1 MAFSEFLILLL
12 HVDIS
17 ILCFYVIIEEV
28 PSNILLSILMD
39 LAWWRHLE
47 KRNLPSSNNILLFT
61 LTQDKKIQSL

>member
-1 MAFSEFLILLL
+1 MAFSAFLILLL

-17 ILCFYVIIEEV
+17 ILCFYVIIEDV

-39 LAWWRHLE
+39 LVWWRHLE

-61 LTQDKKIQSL
+61 LTQYKKIQSL

>member
-17 ILCFYVIIEEV
+17 ILCFYVIIEDV